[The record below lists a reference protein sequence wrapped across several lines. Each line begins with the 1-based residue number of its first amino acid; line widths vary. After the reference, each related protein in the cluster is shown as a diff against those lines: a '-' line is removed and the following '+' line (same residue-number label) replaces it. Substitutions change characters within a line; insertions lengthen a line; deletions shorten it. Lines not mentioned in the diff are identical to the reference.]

1 MNRIDNGKRKKP
13 IRVRMHLRAANE
25 SDSTRMTRTISTSPS
40 ALIHRLNVTKGKSDQ
55 RTLARQNE
63 KYTRIRG
70 FFRSIA
76 PTLALFLHSTISAA
90 NCRKIVKFLSKGLPS
105 T

>member
-1 MNRIDNGKRKKP
+1 M
-13 IRVRMHLRAANE
+13 AANG

-63 KYTRIRG
+63 KNTPESEG
-70 FFRSIA
+70 SFA
-76 PTLALFLHSTISAA
+76 
-90 NCRKIVKFLSKGLPS
+90 GLPRPWRFSYTARSALLTVEQGRHSYQKDFPS